1 MGTYDKNDIKRIIK
15 RAAELQQRSS
25 GPESLDSDQ
34 KDLSLDEIQEIAREM
49 GVSADFVREAALE
62 YEGIPVEEPL
72 FLDTG
77 NKYEKELIGF
87 VRGGMDKK
95 TWAEMRS
102 IIEYHFDAPGK
113 VNRRPRGLKWKA
125 NPKGIS
131 KWLATRKSPEV
142 EVKTEGN
149 RTSIRLRKNLKTYRK
164 LTWPGWFFLAVA
176 FMIFTIMIAEGPGV
190 GDDVVGIMMGIAASL
205 GAAQL
210 FRKWADRKVRK
221 AGGELK
227 EVMEQLQTIVAR
239 KNRAGGKRSPE
250 WTKDLR
256 QQNKESEESGRSGTG
271 EETGSDRSTL
281 ETGDFGST
289 LRNMLKESPEEES
302 EKGSNE
308 EDGSRERRK
317 ERG

>member
-1 MGTYDKNDIKRIIK
+1 MGTYDKHDIKRIIK

-25 GPESLDSDQ
+25 SPDSLEPNQ
-34 KDLSLDEIQEIAREM
+34 NDLSLEEIQEIAREM
-49 GVSADFVREAALE
+49 GVSPDFVREAALE

-77 NKYEKELIGF
+77 NKYEKELIGL
-87 VRGGMDKK
+87 VKGEMDKK
-95 TWAEMRS
+95 AWAEMRS

-113 VNRRPRGLKWKA
+113 VNRRPRGIKWKA
-125 NPKGIS
+125 QPKGIS

-149 RTSIRLRKNLKTYRK
+149 RTSIRIRKSLKTYRK

-176 FMIFTIMIAEGPGV
+176 IMIFTIMIGEGPGG

-210 FRKWADRKVRK
+210 FRKWATRKVRK
-221 AGGELK
+221 AGKELK

-239 KNRAGGKRSPE
+239 KNRAGGERSPE
-250 WTKDLR
+250 WTKELR
-256 QQNKESEESGRSGTG
+256 EQN
-271 EETGSDRSTL
+271 ETVS
-281 ETGDFGST
+281 
-289 LRNMLKESPEEES
+289 
-302 EKGSNE
+302 
-308 EDGSRERRK
+308 
-317 ERG
+317 